1 MLLLLIGEGLV
12 GVVTGQG
19 AVGER
24 GQVFQKGWERDGVV
38 WLRVR
43 KNLGWWVEEGDKV
56 ETREGSQG
64 EGH

>member
-1 MLLLLIGEGLV
+1 MGI
-12 GVVTGQG
+12 VTGQG

-56 ETREGSQG
+56 ETREGSQR